1 MAWKASSFAN
11 EESAT
16 PTDVASAWKS
26 FHQAKDVLQRIENKF
41 SHGEQSYANTWQA
54 RRRLWHERSPGD
66 FPFTGSQTRRD
77 RSVSSE
83 GERSGSSP
91 CSRGKSHS
99 ATCSPDTAE
108 VGGVTAAARTWSA
121 PWSPCAPRTRD
132 SEHEQPSAVYAG
144 DLLHGRPLKRKVRK
158 VAAAPAAPVYRGFSA
173 VDLKAAQFLPG
184 KETERSQ
191 VAKFMDT
198 ECWRDYNYSP
208 AQRGPSATPRKKQGL
223 TPSKSPVP
231 KKTRI
236 NKGSNLFG
244 AFAWREGQKLA
255 AKLLGPPPKFP
266 KMRDVPEDETGEK
279 NSEPGNESTATLRG
293 GQRSRENTG
302 SGGDQVGNDPKEKS
316 CRVTWSGSFET
327 DGSALAGQA
336 RQRRWDPCM
345 QSQVASKNPS
355 ASLQRDA
362 QEGKAGDPRQYLGV
376 SPLVSPG
383 SGTTTSSFQEDKS
396 RSFLNS
402 SYSRGKGTC
411 PQRTTGSNWPAQ
423 RASEKENLPQP
434 LKKKVNVGRS
444 HPYSPEEVH
453 EFMHR
458 KTAERKKRSL
468 EERESVKQAREAR
481 TKRLQEVYRKQREA
495 FARKP
500 GVEESH
506 AGHRGTA
513 RPAPSPRSPSSH
525 ERSNARSPERT
536 FMEWADTT
544 SHVLLR
550 SEEQESSDL
559 RLETS
564 LAMAAPLDF
573 SPSLASER
581 GFLSPLKLQDLEL
594 SPSPQQCLPHQ
605 SIFLPPQAARHHLK
619 ASASEDTSALSPYR
633 NKQERVKAIHAL
645 ARALGARIEIAAE
658 RLKAMSH
665 LPDSD
670 DGGLA
675 CTALGPLGRSP
686 PCSWHKTREKGLD
699 GRVNPLLGLDDPLSN
714 GSWLSPDQEQDGLD
728 WTRRADSAAGAEAQ
742 GWERG
747 ILAPLSDTLA
757 VGKEVPWASA
767 RQERFDDC
775 KILSHA
781 WKGLAEAEDYTDTD
795 LSRGELMTSP
805 SHRGLVTSPWRAPA
819 EQRNRCASELWREEA
834 ATVLP
839 KQTLGTSTSRRSG
852 PCTSA
857 AGRIEKDLGRGEP
870 ACRDAEEGYRSHLK
884 SIKQASH
891 VLALKL
897 QAHQFQ
903 QERQLAVL
911 SEKAKLEVQESQRSL
926 DELLKHHVEG
936 LDSTSADSAV
946 RSRFE
951 LAKQEPRRCRLEG
964 DPKRENAAAAST
976 PGGRSPRPSVQRA
989 ETDGNTMITQ
999 PTTKRRAPGEA
1010 NLDSSTHR
1018 PEHGDSSQVH
1028 PSLNPLSVP
1037 ISLPKSKTCAA
1048 DDSGDSSEQT
1058 DSISQWSEVSQFYG
1072 GSSTFSQ
1079 FGLAMAE
1086 QYLREEELRARHQ
1099 AALLRLREEALQ
1111 EKTRAELAWLE
1122 YQEWIPSCLDNLR
1135 DAQEMT
1141 AIAEKQRE
1149 ILTKLKQEQAEIL
1162 HLQNIYRAAHQ
1173 ERKLLLKQQR
1183 DILLMQKSTAQLQ
1196 QELHCLAGQQQFI
1209 NSLADVKEV
1218 IKKAGKISS
1227 PTAPSTLAEST
1238 AQTSKRPG
1246 VSGTSCAQKR
1256 NKQSRPCQGHHI
1268 ERERTSLGYRNQAE
1282 EPQRWERT
1290 FGADPKAPGKGVK
1303 KSCDALNQTIGPVL
1317 MDEDLKDAEPGDRS
1331 QVFLHLEDGDS
1342 AEMDKATL
1350 IPGPGG
1356 DERYEFLESNP
1367 EEKKHILNAGLDPK
1381 DNKAI
1386 NSHDSEFTM
1395 KGLGMLSTLC
1405 NLCLARV
1412 ENSLQETDVPVIKEE
1427 KKDVFAAHEE
1437 TPAGEREG
1445 WAEPFCDSL
1454 HNLLGEGKGLK
1465 SCSER
1470 LGSAA
1475 SSTKS
1480 QDSSHSSKSNKSCH
1494 SLPEFQKVS
1503 AVRIDISESFAS
1515 ASEMGAED
1523 GQDTDVSIPEEFA
1536 MQDDEDVDVF
1546 SSPSTQMRAVLG
1558 DGNEL
1563 LSDDKCDEQVLP
1575 DETLLLF
1582 HGSGKYL
1589 GVVPGC
1595 DCVHKSHPDTPLNN
1609 GNPQLCISNTEEP
1622 FPLRSD
1628 DLAIGRCGPH
1638 MDASTPSSCSENCNL
1653 NKVSTPGKTE
1663 QGRDSFNSL
1672 LHSNDVWGAWKSFG
1686 LQGSSAT
1693 TIRVEKDGR
1702 DDDLP
1707 VDQSMTELFGCHA
1720 VGSSKHLGEV
1730 AVGKRVSLPPKEL
1743 MTDDEM
1749 SSLPIASPVVS
1760 RDSAALEGEAT
1771 DAELLSDRPV
1781 SGNPTETASP
1791 RTRAEAVPVE
1801 AAVRPFD
1808 VETLQRASVE
1818 NQKSP
1823 ATGSQTPKPAL
1834 SSVSSKQQSSQAKRC
1849 HPECKD
1855 DVTFVSDD
1863 EVLPPIDED
1872 TLSEILSP
1880 VDEVLSYG
1888 SIDLPS
1894 SNKTDFSF
1902 QCRGLPAPPIIAGG
1916 IKSDH
1921 VSFSTE
1927 DFPSPPEQLI
1937 LSEARD
1943 NTDADVSV
1951 IQDQLCSLPDE
1962 EVGPPS
1968 PELGGDVS
1976 VQDGKFLGLSWG
1988 KENTSDRR
1996 EGLLE
2001 QAGGENKSVLQQSG
2015 LSLVSNPIL
2024 SSQINKSPE
2033 CLKKPSKPFLTIST
2047 AQGEADDPLLSF
2059 EVGNRVLVKYTQPG
2073 TLMFKGYTDFDKGY
2087 WAGVA
2092 LDKPEGDH
2100 DGTYRGVKY
2109 FVCAKDCGVFVR
2121 PDQISRLLE
2130 DSECSCDYTGD
2141 EDSFSDGDAPSKG
2154 ASHSADSDQKRTG
2167 YMEEESED
2175 VCNTEGP
2182 ASKEN
2187 KSRSHTSPSSVINH
2201 ESLSWK
2207 HSEFTLPTCSAGFES
2222 DKKTTERMEIEQT
2235 FADVLPVRNKD
2246 SLTGELGISRH
2257 ISCLLQDQERNKLAD
2272 AISSELTT
2280 KLLLDTLIA
2289 FSATA
2294 EHKYKS
2300 VCERKMRKD
2309 GFEKVDSGKRLLF
2322 KKNHTDSFSEQST
2335 AVSDVL
2341 LCHFDMLNSHG
2352 PCTAQTIVEK
2362 IITKFVDDA
2371 LKEYRKIKRK
2381 QGAKADELC
2390 HGSAETTQA
2399 TLPFLIKILDA
2410 GVFGSAEGLDQ
2421 LISVQP
2427 TQELKL
2433 QRQNLYGLDQWHS
2446 APWKKTV
2453 EVPLLV
2459 PHNRSY
2465 VKTLSARAVEELW
2478 TPENIYTNCRRINVP
2493 KAFKDHD
2500 ISDDDL
2506 EAESKRIYNQI
2517 IFDLTQ
2523 ELLQEEYAVM
2533 GNPNTC
2539 PWLKENLGSRCSRRL
2554 QRKPDVNEVKSIIQG
2569 EIIKIMNFEKNDLEM
2584 KRKLLNMTKY
2594 GNCKRDRVDLIL
2606 IQELHKEESQWIYY
2620 DDDELAVKRRLSDDI
2635 FDSLILDT
2643 VRVLNEIYLRRTC
2656 D

>member
-1 MAWKASSFAN
+1 MRPRGGAPGSPPRPPACVHRVSAGSGAIWGDASLDRARQP
-11 EESAT
+11 AT
-16 PTDVASAWKS
+16 PSISGTKGPVAPE
-26 FHQAKDVLQRIENKF
+26 L
-41 SHGEQSYANTWQA
+41 
-54 RRRLWHERSPGD
+54 
-66 FPFTGSQTRRD
+66 
-77 RSVSSE
+77 E
-83 GERSGSSP
+83 GPRK
-91 CSRGKSHS
+91 KSH
-99 ATCSPDTAE
+99 AGKLQQLKERIREQRQRHRALTQGQE
-108 VGGVTAAARTWSA
+108 Q
-121 PWSPCAPRTRD
+121 PCA
-132 SEHEQPSAVYAG
+132 AYAG
-144 DLLHGRPLKRKVRK
+144 DLLHGRPPKRKVRK

-173 VDLKAAQFLPG
+173 VDLQAAQSLPG

-191 VAKFMDT
+191 AAKFMDT
-198 ECWRDYNYSP
+198 ECWRDYNYCP
-208 AQRGPSATPRKKQGL
+208 AQRGPSATQRKKQGL

-236 NKGSNLFG
+236 NKGSNSFG

-266 KMRDVPEDETGEK
+266 KMRDVPENAAREK
-279 NSEPGNESTATLRG
+279 NSEPGKESIATLQG
-293 GQRSRENTG
+293 GHSCREKAG
-302 SGGDQVGNDPKEKS
+302 GGGDRVGNSPEEKS
-316 CRVTWSGSFET
+316 CRVTQSGSFET
-327 DGSALAGQA
+327 DSSALAREA
-336 RQRRWDPCM
+336 RQRRRDRRT
-345 QSQVASKNPS
+345 QSQAASKNPS
-355 ASLQRDA
+355 ASPQRDA

-376 SPLVSPG
+376 SPLASPG
-383 SGTTTSSFQEDKS
+383 SSTATPSFQEEKP

-402 SYSRGKGTC
+402 SCSRGKGTS
-411 PQRTTGSNWPAQ
+411 PRGTTGSNWPAQ
-423 RASEKENLPQP
+423 RGSEKENLPQP

-444 HPYSPEEVH
+444 HPYSPQEVH

-458 KTAERKKRSL
+458 KTVERKKRSL

-506 AGHRGTA
+506 VGHRGTA
-513 RPAPSPRSPSSH
+513 LPAPRPRSLSSH
-525 ERSNARSPERT
+525 ERRNARSLERT

-544 SHVLLR
+544 SHTLLG
-550 SEEQESSDL
+550 SEEQGSSNL

-564 LAMAAPLDF
+564 LATADPLDF

-594 SPSPQQCLPHQ
+594 SPSPHQCPPAQ
-605 SIFLPPQAARHHLK
+605 SVFLPLQAARCRLK

-633 NKQERVKAIHAL
+633 NKRERVKAIHAL
-645 ARALGARIEIAAE
+645 ARALGARIEIAAD

-665 LPDSD
+665 LADSD

-675 CTALGPLGRSP
+675 RAALGPLGRSP
-686 PCSWHKTREKGLD
+686 PCSWHKMQEKGLD

-728 WTRRADSAAGAEAQ
+728 WTRRAHSAAGAAAQ

-747 ILAPLSDTLA
+747 TLAPLSDTLA
-757 VGKEVPWASA
+757 VGKEVPWAPA
-767 RQERFDDC
+767 RQDRLDDC
-775 KILSHA
+775 KILSRA
-781 WKGLAEAEDYTDTD
+781 CKGLAEAEGCTDTD

-805 SHRGLVTSPWRAPA
+805 SHRGLVTSPRRAPA
-819 EQRNRCASELWREEA
+819 EQRNRCASELWKEEA
-834 ATVLP
+834 PTLLP
-839 KQTLGTSTSRRSG
+839 KQTLGASTSRRSG
-852 PCTSA
+852 PCASA
-857 AGRIEKDLGRGEP
+857 AGRIETQESLEKDLGRGKP
-870 ACRDAEEGYRSHLK
+870 ACRDAEEGYRSHLE

-897 QAHQFQ
+897 QAYQLQ

-911 SEKAKLEVQESQRSL
+911 SEKAKLEAQESQRSL

-936 LDSTSADSAV
+936 LDNARADSAV

-976 PGGRSPRPSVQRA
+976 PGGHSPRPSVQRT
-989 ETDGNTMITQ
+989 ETDGNTQ

-1010 NLDSSTHR
+1010 NLDLSTHR
-1018 PEHGDSSQVH
+1018 PERGDSSQVH
-1028 PSLNPLSVP
+1028 PSLNPLSAP
-1037 ISLPKSKTCAA
+1037 ISLPKSKTRAA

-1058 DSISQWSEVSQFYG
+1058 DSVSQWSEASQFYG

-1111 EKTRAELAWLE
+1111 EKTRAELAWLQ
-1122 YQEWIPSCLDNLR
+1122 YQERCLDNLR
-1135 DAQEMT
+1135 DTPEMT
-1141 AIAEKQRE
+1141 AVAEKQQE

-1162 HLQNIYRAAHQ
+1162 HLRNIYRAAHQ

-1183 DILLMQKSTAQLQ
+1183 DILLIQKSTAQLQ
-1196 QELHCLAGQQQFI
+1196 QELHSLAGQQQFI
-1209 NSLADVKEV
+1209 KSLADVKEA
-1218 IKKAGKISS
+1218 IKKAGKISN

-1238 AQTSKRPG
+1238 TQTSKRPG
-1246 VSGTSCAQKR
+1246 VSRNSCAQKR
-1256 NKQSRPCQGHHI
+1256 NKQSGPCQGHHV
-1268 ERERTSLGYRNQAE
+1268 ERERTSLGYRSQAE

-1290 FGADPKAPGKGVK
+1290 FGADPKVPGKGVK
-1303 KSCDALNQTIGPVL
+1303 KSCDAVNQTIGPVL

-1331 QVFLHLEDGDS
+1331 QVLLHLEDGDS

-1350 IPGPGG
+1350 IPGPEG

-1367 EEKKHILNAGLDPK
+1367 EEKEHISNAGLDPK

-1405 NLCLARV
+1405 NLCLAQV

-1427 KKDVFAAHEE
+1427 KKDVFAAREE
-1437 TPAGEREG
+1437 TPASEGEG
-1445 WAEPFCDSL
+1445 WAEPFCDSP

-1480 QDSSHSSKSNKSCH
+1480 QDSSQSGKSNKSCH

-1515 ASEMGAED
+1515 ASELGAED

-1536 MQDDEDVDVF
+1536 MQDDKDVDVF
-1546 SSPSTQMRAVLG
+1546 SNPSTKMRAVLG

-1563 LSDDKCDEQVLP
+1563 LTDDKCDEQVLP

-1595 DCVHKSHPDTPLNN
+1595 DHIHKSHPDTPLNN
-1609 GNPQLCISNTEEP
+1609 GNSQPSISQTEEP
-1622 FPLRSD
+1622 FPLWSD
-1628 DLAIGRCGPH
+1628 DLAIRRCRPH
-1638 MDASTPSSCSENCNL
+1638 MDTSTPSSYSENCNL
-1653 NKVSTPGKTE
+1653 NRVSTPGKSE
-1663 QGRDSFNSL
+1663 QDRDSFNSL
-1672 LHSNDVWGAWKSFG
+1672 LHSNAVWGARKSFG
-1686 LQGSSAT
+1686 LQGSSST
-1693 TIRVEKDGR
+1693 TIQVEKDGR
-1702 DDDLP
+1702 DDDLS
-1707 VDQSMTELFGCHA
+1707 VDQSKTELLRCHK
-1720 VGSSKHLGEV
+1720 VGSSKHLSEV
-1730 AVGKRVSLPPKEL
+1730 AVGKRVSLPPKKS
-1743 MTDDEM
+1743 MTDDER

-1760 RDSAALEGEAT
+1760 RDLAGLEGEAI
-1771 DAELLSDRPV
+1771 DAGLLGDRPV

-1791 RTRAEAVPVE
+1791 RTHAEGVPVE
-1801 AAVRPFD
+1801 AAVRLSD
-1808 VETLQRASVE
+1808 AEILQRASVE

-1823 ATGSQTPKPAL
+1823 ATGSQTPKPTL
-1834 SSVSSKQQSSQAKRC
+1834 SSVSSKQQSSRATRC
-1849 HPECKD
+1849 RSECKD

-1863 EVLPPIDED
+1863 EVLPPVDED

-1894 SNKTDFSF
+1894 SNKKDFSF
-1902 QCRGLPAPPIIAGG
+1902 QSRDLPTPPIDVGG
-1916 IKSDH
+1916 IKSDS
-1921 VSFSTE
+1921 VSISTE
-1927 DFPSPPEQLI
+1927 DFPSPPEQLL
-1937 LSEARD
+1937 LSETRD

-1962 EVGPPS
+1962 EVRPPS
-1968 PELGGDVS
+1968 PELGGEVS
-1976 VQDGKFLGLSWG
+1976 VQDGKCLGLSWG

-1996 EGLLE
+1996 EDLLE

-2024 SSQINKSPE
+2024 SSQVNKSTE
-2033 CLKKPSKPFLTIST
+2033 CLKKPSKPFLTLST
-2047 AQGEADDPLLSF
+2047 AQEEANDPLLSF
-2059 EVGNRVLVKYTQPG
+2059 EVGNRVLVKYAQPG
-2073 TLMFKGYTDFDKGY
+2073 TLMFKGYTNFDKGY

-2121 PDQISRLLE
+2121 PDQISHLLE

-2154 ASHSADSDQKRTG
+2154 ASHSADNDQKRTG
-2167 YMEEESED
+2167 YMEEESKD
-2175 VCNTEGP
+2175 VCSTEGP

-2187 KSRSHTSPSSVINH
+2187 KSRSQMSSSSVINH

-2207 HSEFTLPTCSAGFES
+2207 HSEFTLQTCSAGFES
-2222 DKKTTERMEIEQT
+2222 DKKTTEQMEIKRT

-2246 SLTGELGISRH
+2246 SLTGQVGISRN
-2257 ISCLLQDQERNKLAD
+2257 ISCLLQDQEKNKLAD
-2272 AISSELTT
+2272 DISSELTT
-2280 KLLLDTLIA
+2280 ELPLDTLIA
-2289 FSATA
+2289 FSATG

-2309 GFEKVDSGKRLLF
+2309 GFEKVDSGKSLLF
-2322 KKNHTDSFSEQST
+2322 KKNHIDSLSEQSA
-2335 AVSDVL
+2335 AVSDTL
-2341 LCHFDMLNSHG
+2341 LCNFDTLNTHSPH
-2352 PCTAQTIVEK
+2352 TAQTIVEK
-2362 IITKFVDDA
+2362 IMTKFVDDA

-2381 QGAKADELC
+2381 QGGKADELC
-2390 HGSAETTQA
+2390 HGSAETAQA
-2399 TLPFLIKILDA
+2399 TLPFLIKIPDA
-2410 GVFGSAEGLDQ
+2410 GDFGSAEGLDQ

-2465 VKTLSARAVEELW
+2465 VKIRSARAVEELW
-2478 TPENIYTNCRRINVP
+2478 TLENIYTNCKRINVP

-2517 IFDLTQ
+2517 IFDLTR

-2533 GNPNTC
+2533 GNSNTC

-2554 QRKPDVNEVKSIIQG
+2554 QRKPDVSEVKSIIQG

-2620 DDDELAVKRRLSDDI
+2620 DDDELTVKRRLSDDI